1 MSTAA
6 AGQPAPAP
14 QERGK
19 LYPLRDGDA
28 DGLVIC
34 CSSPSFSE
42 AFHDFIHDELG
53 LVKPAIIMIPG
64 SAGSFGI
71 SGSLPK
77 LWYALRS
84 HLDLLSQSYR
94 FTRVV
99 IINHEDCKGYQAFAK
114 HLGGLAKLPFLQR
127 VNLNHLAKII
137 QEQFVPGAKFE
148 LYFAKIVVKG
158 ADRFAEFER
167 IM

>member
-1 MSTAA
+1 MSNPAV
-6 AGQPAPAP
+6 GQPTATS

-19 LYPLRDGDA
+19 LYPLREGGT

-53 LVKPAIIMIPG
+53 LVKPAIVMIPG

-84 HLDLLSQSYR
+84 HIDFLSQSYK

-99 IINHEDCKGYQAFAK
+99 MINHEDCKGYQAFAK
-114 HLGGLAKLPFLQR
+114 HLGGLQKLPFLQR

-148 LYFAKIVVKG
+148 LYLAKIVMKG
-158 ADRFAEFER
+158 DARFAEFER
-167 IM
+167 IQ

>member
-1 MSTAA
+1 VSNAA
-6 AGQPAPAP
+6 AGQPPLAPE
-14 QERGK
+14 ERGK
-19 LYPLRDGDA
+19 LYPLRDGDT

-53 LVKPAIIMIPG
+53 LIKPALIMIPG

-77 LWYALRS
+77 LWYALRR
-84 HLDLLSQSYR
+84 HIDLLSQSYK

-114 HLGGLAKLPFLQR
+114 HLGGLDKLPFLQR
-127 VNLNHLAKII
+127 VNLNHLARMI

-148 LYFAKIVVKG
+148 LYFAKIVVQ
-158 ADRFAEFER
+158 AAARFTEFER
-167 IM
+167 IL